1 MYDFMVQYL
10 SSPIWRVSILDF
22 VDNKCIVF
30 DNQEENKF
38 QYTTIHNVCLTQ
50 LIGFVQEFKE
60 LVGNLVDGMMMEIG
74 MSQEKLAEMIQRGF

>member
-30 DNQEENKF
+30 DNEEENKF
-38 QYTTIHNVCLTQ
+38 QYTTIHNVPIYQ
-50 LIGFVQEFKE
+50 LIDFK
-60 LVGNLVDGMMMEIG
+60 
-74 MSQEKLAEMIQRGF
+74 Q